1 MKKSKV
7 LFICVRNS
15 ARSQMAAALLNEI
28 CSAQFEVHSA
38 GLESGTVSPLAI
50 EVMREVGID
59 ISCNKTQTVFDAWKS
74 SKVFKH
80 VIKVCSEAEAENRG
94 CPIFPGTT
102 QVLSW
107 PFPDPL
113 DFQGTEGAKLEQT
126 RLVRD
131 AIKKKI
137 EQWCEEVCPQALAS

>member
-1 MKKSKV
+1 
-7 LFICVRNS
+7 
-15 ARSQMAAALLNEI
+15 MAAAFLGEI
-28 CSAQFEVHSA
+28 CSAQFEVRSA
-38 GLESGTVSPLAI
+38 GLESGTVSPMAI

-59 ISCNKTQTVFDAWKS
+59 ISHNKTQTVFDAWKS
-74 SKVFKH
+74 GKVFKH
-80 VIKVCSEAEAENRG
+80 VIKVCSEAEAQNRA

-102 QVLSW
+102 EPLSW

-113 DFQGTEGAKLEQT
+113 NFQGTDGAKLEQT

-137 EQWCEEVCPQALAS
+137 EQWCEEVCPQSLATPI